1 MRAQDPA
8 RHARTLSTTEVLL
21 STFHHGYTEA
31 SCILRLPVEDIA

>member
-21 STFHHGYTEA
+21 SAFHCGYIEA
-31 SCILRLPVEDIA
+31 SCVFKLPAEDIA